1 MSIVGTV
8 ESLWRYPV
16 KSMRGEE
23 LNEMFAGFSGV
34 YGDRLY
40 AFRSSTA
47 PKGFPYFTARDQRQ
61 MLRYR
66 PRFRQP
72 EKAAAPPNLAEAE
85 SMPPGATPL
94 YGDPADLALD
104 VETPSGKAM
113 AIDDP
118 ALVDLLRAGINPA
131 PDVTLMRSERAL
143 TDCRP
148 LSLFSLQTAKKL
160 GEEAGLEIDKRRFR
174 ANIYLDLRN
183 AEGFAEE
190 RFVGRSLRIGSKV
203 VISIV
208 ERDPRC
214 MLITLDPETGE
225 KAPAVLKTVAQ
236 AHAGVAG
243 IYGAVLSEGTVR
255 TGDSVEL
262 LD

>member
-1 MSIVGTV
+1 MNVIGSI

-23 LNEMFAGFSGV
+23 VETLFAGFAGV

-40 AFRSSTA
+40 AFHSSTA
-47 PKGFPYFTARDQRQ
+47 SKGFPYLTARVQRQ

-66 PRFRQP
+66 PRFRRP
-72 EKAAAPPNLAEAE
+72 EKSVAPPNLAEAE

-94 YGDPADLALD
+94 YGDPADLMLE
-104 VETPSGKAM
+104 VETPAGKTV

-118 ALVDLLRAGINPA
+118 ALIDLLRAGIEPV
-131 PDVTLMRSERAL
+131 PEVTLMRSERAL

-148 LSLFSLQTAKKL
+148 LSLFALPTVKKL
-160 GEEAGLEIDKRRFR
+160 AEETGMPIDKRCFR
-174 ANIYLDLRN
+174 ANLYLDLTSTE
-183 AEGFAEE
+183 AFAEE
-190 RFVGRSLRIGSKV
+190 RLVGRSLRIGSKV
-203 VISIV
+203 VVSIV

-214 MLITLDPETGE
+214 MVITLNPETGE

-236 AHAGVAG
+236 KHGGIAGL
-243 IYGAVLSEGTVR
+243 YGAVMAEGMIQK
-255 TGDSVEL
+255 GDVIEL